1 MTDPILSVR
10 DLSVAFHQGGNT
22 SIAVDHISFEIKRGE
37 TVALVGESGSGK
49 SVSANSILKL
59 LPYPSASHPSG
70 EIVFNGKDLLK
81 AGDAELRNVRGND
94 ITMIFQEPMTS
105 LNPLH
110 SIERQIGEI
119 LELHQGLEGAA
130 ARTRIL
136 ELLNQVGIRE
146 PEKRLSA
153 YPHELSGGQRQRV
166 MIAMALANRPEL
178 LIADE
183 PTTALDVT
191 VQAEILQL
199 IKSLQD
205 EEKMAVLFITHDM
218 GVVAEIADRT
228 VVMFRSRALETGKT
242 EQIFTRPSN
251 VYTKALLS
259 AVPRLGS
266 MEGRAFPAT
275 LPLTDTDTGAV
286 LPEREIEG
294 TVENNKRP
302 ILEVRNLVTR
312 FDIKSGL
319 FGRVSSRVH
328 AVENVSFD
336 LHAGETLSLVGESG
350 CGKSTTGRMI
360 VGIERP
366 SGGEILFKGR
376 DLTSLTPKDWQR
388 QRRDIQMIF
397 QNPQSALDPRLSIGR
412 QIREPLDLHEI
423 GERSG
428 RDAETLR
435 LMQAVALAPEMAD
448 RFPHQISGGQ
458 AQRVVIARALAMK
471 PSLIVCDEPV
481 SALDVSVQATVTELL
496 QELQER
502 FDIAYLFISHD
513 LRVVK
518 KLSHRIAVMYLGQIV
533 EEGPTDP
540 VYRAPRHPYTMA
552 LLAAIPDLSTSRSTR
567 PMRLAGDPPSPA
579 NPPAGCH
586 FHTRCPYARPR
597 CSAEM
602 PVLRPLGE
610 GRSVRCHFAGELG
623 VAS

>member
-1 MTDPILSVR
+1 M
-10 DLSVAFHQGGNT
+10 
-22 SIAVDHISFEIKRGE
+22 
-37 TVALVGESGSGK
+37 
-49 SVSANSILKL
+49 SAATAPL
-59 LPYPSASHPSG
+59 L
-70 EIVFNGKDLLK
+70 
-81 AGDAELRNVRGND
+81 
-94 ITMIFQEPMTS
+94 
-105 LNPLH
+105 
-110 SIERQIGEI
+110 
-119 LELHQGLEGAA
+119 
-130 ARTRIL
+130 
-136 ELLNQVGIRE
+136 
-146 PEKRLSA
+146 
-153 YPHELSGGQRQRV
+153 RV
-166 MIAMALANRPEL
+166 
-178 LIADE
+178 
-183 PTTALDVT
+183 
-191 VQAEILQL
+191 
-199 IKSLQD
+199 
-205 EEKMAVLFITHDM
+205 
-218 GVVAEIADRT
+218 
-228 VVMFRSRALETGKT
+228 
-242 EQIFTRPSN
+242 
-251 VYTKALLS
+251 
-259 AVPRLGS
+259 
-266 MEGRAFPAT
+266 
-275 LPLTDTDTGAV
+275 
-286 LPEREIEG
+286 
-294 TVENNKRP
+294 
-302 ILEVRNLVTR
+302 
-312 FDIKSGL
+312 SGL
-319 FGRVSSRVH
+319 RRHFGGGRSFLRTQRTIR
-328 AVENVSFD
+328 AVEDVS
-336 LHAGETLSLVGESG
+336 LTLRIGETLGLVGESG

-360 VGIERP
+360 VGLERP

-376 DLTSLTPKDWQR
+376 DLTNLTPKDWQR

-428 RDAETLR
+428 RDAEVLR

-496 QELQER
+496 QELQQR

-540 VYRAPRHPYTMA
+540 VYRQPMHPYTTA
-552 LLAAIPDLSTSRSTR
+552 LLAAIPDLSASRGAR
-567 PMRLAGDPPSPA
+567 PVRLAGDPPSPA

-602 PVLRPLGE
+602 PALRTFGE

>member
-1 MTDPILSVR
+1 M
-10 DLSVAFHQGGNT
+10 
-22 SIAVDHISFEIKRGE
+22 
-37 TVALVGESGSGK
+37 
-49 SVSANSILKL
+49 SAATEPL
-59 LPYPSASHPSG
+59 L
-70 EIVFNGKDLLK
+70 
-81 AGDAELRNVRGND
+81 
-94 ITMIFQEPMTS
+94 
-105 LNPLH
+105 
-110 SIERQIGEI
+110 
-119 LELHQGLEGAA
+119 
-130 ARTRIL
+130 
-136 ELLNQVGIRE
+136 
-146 PEKRLSA
+146 
-153 YPHELSGGQRQRV
+153 RV
-166 MIAMALANRPEL
+166 
-178 LIADE
+178 
-183 PTTALDVT
+183 
-191 VQAEILQL
+191 
-199 IKSLQD
+199 
-205 EEKMAVLFITHDM
+205 
-218 GVVAEIADRT
+218 
-228 VVMFRSRALETGKT
+228 
-242 EQIFTRPSN
+242 
-251 VYTKALLS
+251 
-259 AVPRLGS
+259 
-266 MEGRAFPAT
+266 
-275 LPLTDTDTGAV
+275 
-286 LPEREIEG
+286 
-294 TVENNKRP
+294 
-302 ILEVRNLVTR
+302 
-312 FDIKSGL
+312 SGL
-319 FGRVSSRVH
+319 RRHFGGGRSFLRTQRTIR
-328 AVENVSFD
+328 AVEDVS
-336 LHAGETLSLVGESG
+336 LTLRIGETLGLVGESG

-360 VGIERP
+360 VGLERP

-428 RDAETLR
+428 RDAEVLR

-540 VYRAPRHPYTMA
+540 VYRQPMHPYTMA
-552 LLAAIPDLSTSRSTR
+552 LLAAIPGLSTSRETR
-567 PMRLAGDPPSPA
+567 PVRLAGDPPSPA

-602 PVLRPLGE
+602 PALRALGE

>member
-1 MTDPILSVR
+1 MSAATEPLLR
-10 DLSVAFHQGGNT
+10 
-22 SIAVDHISFEIKRGE
+22 
-37 TVALVGESGSGK
+37 
-49 SVSANSILKL
+49 VSA
-59 LPYPSASHPSG
+59 
-70 EIVFNGKDLLK
+70 
-81 AGDAELRNVRGND
+81 LRRHFGGGRS
-94 ITMIFQEPMTS
+94 F
-105 LNPLH
+105 L
-110 SIERQIGEI
+110 
-119 LELHQGLEGAA
+119 
-130 ARTRIL
+130 RTQRT
-136 ELLNQVGIRE
+136 IR
-146 PEKRLSA
+146 
-153 YPHELSGGQRQRV
+153 
-166 MIAMALANRPEL
+166 
-178 LIADE
+178 
-183 PTTALDVT
+183 
-191 VQAEILQL
+191 
-199 IKSLQD
+199 
-205 EEKMAVLFITHDM
+205 
-218 GVVAEIADRT
+218 
-228 VVMFRSRALETGKT
+228 
-242 EQIFTRPSN
+242 
-251 VYTKALLS
+251 
-259 AVPRLGS
+259 
-266 MEGRAFPAT
+266 
-275 LPLTDTDTGAV
+275 
-286 LPEREIEG
+286 
-294 TVENNKRP
+294 
-302 ILEVRNLVTR
+302 
-312 FDIKSGL
+312 
-319 FGRVSSRVH
+319 
-328 AVENVSFD
+328 AVEDVS
-336 LHAGETLSLVGESG
+336 LTLRIGETLGLVGESG

-360 VGIERP
+360 VGLERP

-376 DLTSLTPKDWQR
+376 DLTGLTPKDWQR

-428 RDAETLR
+428 RDAEVLR

-540 VYRAPRHPYTMA
+540 VYRQPMHPYTMA
-552 LLAAIPDLSTSRSTR
+552 LLAAIPDLSASRGAR
-567 PMRLAGDPPSPA
+567 PVRLAGDPPSPA

-602 PVLRPLGE
+602 PSLRPLGE

>member
-1 MTDPILSVR
+1 MS
-10 DLSVAFHQGGNT
+10 
-22 SIAVDHISFEIKRGE
+22 AVTEPLLR
-37 TVALVGESGSGK
+37 
-49 SVSANSILKL
+49 VSALRRHFGGGRSL
-59 LPYPSASHPSG
+59 L
-70 EIVFNGKDLLK
+70 
-81 AGDAELRNVRGND
+81 
-94 ITMIFQEPMTS
+94 
-105 LNPLH
+105 
-110 SIERQIGEI
+110 
-119 LELHQGLEGAA
+119 
-130 ARTRIL
+130 RTQRT
-136 ELLNQVGIRE
+136 IR
-146 PEKRLSA
+146 
-153 YPHELSGGQRQRV
+153 
-166 MIAMALANRPEL
+166 
-178 LIADE
+178 
-183 PTTALDVT
+183 
-191 VQAEILQL
+191 
-199 IKSLQD
+199 
-205 EEKMAVLFITHDM
+205 
-218 GVVAEIADRT
+218 
-228 VVMFRSRALETGKT
+228 
-242 EQIFTRPSN
+242 
-251 VYTKALLS
+251 
-259 AVPRLGS
+259 
-266 MEGRAFPAT
+266 
-275 LPLTDTDTGAV
+275 
-286 LPEREIEG
+286 
-294 TVENNKRP
+294 
-302 ILEVRNLVTR
+302 
-312 FDIKSGL
+312 
-319 FGRVSSRVH
+319 
-328 AVENVSFD
+328 AVEDVS
-336 LHAGETLSLVGESG
+336 LTLRIGETLGLVGESG

-360 VGIERP
+360 VGLERP

-376 DLTSLTPKDWQR
+376 DLTNLTPKDWQR

-423 GERSG
+423 GERNG
-428 RDAETLR
+428 RDAEVLR

-540 VYRAPRHPYTMA
+540 VYRQPMHPYTMA
-552 LLAAIPDLSTSRSTR
+552 LLAAIPDLSASRGAR
-567 PMRLAGDPPSPA
+567 PVRLAGDPPSPA

-602 PVLRPLGE
+602 PALRTFGE